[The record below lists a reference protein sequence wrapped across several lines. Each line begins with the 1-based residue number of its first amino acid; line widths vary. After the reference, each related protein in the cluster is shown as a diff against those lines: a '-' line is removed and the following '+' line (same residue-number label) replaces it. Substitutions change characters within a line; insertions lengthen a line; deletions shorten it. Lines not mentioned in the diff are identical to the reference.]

1 MTAARSFFKRALGQ
15 VGEAPDRVTSDKEA
29 SYPGAISKELGQ
41 NVKHRTSRYL
51 NNMIEQDHR
60 GIKQRYGPM
69 RGFFSLVSAKRF
81 CETFDELR
89 NFYKV
94 VKRGERVSLG
104 NRRSD
109 YRTKTKLLMHEL
121 THVA

>member
-1 MTAARSFFKRALGQ
+1 MAAARSFFRRTLEQ

-41 NVKHRTSRYL
+41 DVKHRTSRYL

-69 RGFFSLVSAKRF
+69 RGFLKRF

-89 NFYKV
+89 NFYKTA
-94 VKRGERVSLG
+94 KRGERVSLG
-104 NRRSD
+104 DRRSD
-109 YRTKTKLLMHEL
+109 YRAKTELLMHGL
-121 THVA
+121 THAA

>member
-1 MTAARSFFKRALGQ
+1 MAAARSFFKKAMEQ
-15 VGEAPDRVTSDKEA
+15 VGKSPDRVTSDKEA

-41 NVKHRTSRYL
+41 DVKHRTSPYL

-69 RGFFSLVSAKRF
+69 KGFYSFAPAKRF

-89 NFYKV
+89 NFYKTAE
-94 VKRGERVSLG
+94 RGEIVSLG
-104 NRRSD
+104 DSRSN
-109 YRTKTKLLMHEL
+109 YRAKTELMHRPA
-121 THVA
+121 HSA